1 LSQLWD
7 KWIEHNLMVYAAA
20 IAFRVLVSL
29 VPLALL
35 GLGLLGAL
43 GLEDV
48 WTDTLAP
55 GVRDRVTMPVF
66 EGIDYTVERIF
77 ATSSAGLIAFAS
89 LLLLWE
95 VSRGV
100 RAIMVV
106 FNEIH
111 EVKETRSIPRL
122 LVTTL
127 ALAVVICLALIASIV
142 LVTALPRAAGPGLGE
157 TTLTVVGWAGAI
169 VLLGFVTA
177 LLVRYAPAERPEP
190 KWASAGSALVVGTW
204 VVTTLLFAWYAGSV
218 ASYKTAVGSLT
229 VFLILTAYT
238 LTSSA
243 ILLVGV
249 LVDEQARAETR
260 K

>member
-1 LSQLWD
+1 
-7 KWIEHNLMVYAAA
+7 MVYAAA

-48 WTDTLAP
+48 WADTLAP
-55 GVRDRVTMPVF
+55 AVGDRVTLPVY

-77 ATSSAGLIAFAS
+77 ASSSAGLIAFAS

-111 EVKETRSIPRL
+111 EVEETRSLARL
-122 LVTTL
+122 LWVTL
-127 ALAVVICLALIASIV
+127 ALAVAISLALIASIL
-142 LVTALPRAAGPGLGE
+142 LVAALPRAGSGVAESLL
-157 TTLTVVGWAGAI
+157 TLVGWAGTI
-169 VLLGFVTA
+169 MLLGVVTT
-177 LLVRYAPAERPEP
+177 LLVRYAPAERPEAR
-190 KWASAGSALVVGTW
+190 WASAGSALVVGTW
-204 VVTTLLFAWYAGSV
+204 VVATLLFAWYAGSV
-218 ASYKTAVGSLT
+218 ANYKTAVGSLT

-238 LTSSA
+238 LVSA
-243 ILLVGV
+243 SILLVGV
-249 LVDEQARAETR
+249 LVDEQARAETKR
-260 K
+260 RNR

>member
-1 LSQLWD
+1 VSQLWD

-48 WTDTLAP
+48 WHDTLAP
-55 GVRDRVTMPVF
+55 GVSDRVTLPVF

-77 ATSSAGLIAFAS
+77 GSSSAGLIAFAS

-111 EVKETRSIPRL
+111 ETKETRSISRL

-127 ALAVVICLALIASIV
+127 ALAVLICLALIASIL
-142 LVTALPRAAGPGLGE
+142 LVAALPRAGSGVVEPLL
-157 TTLTVVGWAGAI
+157 TLAGWAGTV

-204 VVTTLLFAWYAGSV
+204 VVATLLFAWYAGSV
-218 ASYKTAVGSLT
+218 ANYKTAVGSLT

-238 LTSSA
+238 LVSAA

-249 LVDEQARAETR
+249 LVDEQARKQAT

>member
-1 LSQLWD
+1 
-7 KWIEHNLMVYAAA
+7 MVYAAA

-48 WTDTLAP
+48 WHDTLAP
-55 GVRDRVTMPVF
+55 AVQDRVTLPVF

-77 ATSSAGLIAFAS
+77 GSSSAGLIAFAS

-111 EVKETRSIPRL
+111 EVEEGRSIPRL

-127 ALAVVICLALIASIV
+127 ALAVVICVALIASIL
-142 LVTALPRAAGPGLGE
+142 LVTALPRAASGASETALELLGWGA
-157 TTLTVVGWAGAI
+157 TV

-177 LLVRYAPAERPEP
+177 LLVRYAPAEHPEP
-190 KWASAGSALVVGTW
+190 RWATAGSALVVAVW
-204 VVTTLLFAWYAGSV
+204 VVATLLFAWYAGSV
-218 ASYKTAVGSLT
+218 ANYETAVGSLT

-238 LTSSA
+238 LVSA
-243 ILLVGV
+243 SILLVGV
-249 LVDEQARAETR
+249 VVDEQARAKTGA
-260 K
+260 KKSK

>member
-1 LSQLWD
+1 
-7 KWIEHNLMVYAAA
+7 MVYAAA
-20 IAFRVLVSL
+20 VAFRVLVSL

-35 GLGLLGAL
+35 GLGLMGAF

-48 WTDTLAP
+48 WHDTLAP
-55 GVRDRVTMPVF
+55 AIRERVTSPVF
-66 EGIDYTVERIF
+66 EGIDHTVERIF
-77 ATSSAGLIAFAS
+77 DSSSAGLIVFAS

-111 EVKETRSIPRL
+111 EVDEGRSVPRL

-127 ALAVVICLALIASIV
+127 VLAVAICVALIASI
-142 LVTALPRAAGPGLGE
+142 LVVAAVPRLASGLAETALELA
-157 TTLTVVGWAGAI
+157 GWAVAI
-169 VLLGFVTA
+169 VLLGLVTA
-177 LLVRYAPAERPEP
+177 LLVRYAPAEQPQPR
-190 KWASAGSALVVGTW
+190 WASAGSALVVGTW
-204 VVTTLLFAWYAGSV
+204 VVASLLFGWYAGSV

-238 LTSSA
+238 LVSAA

-249 LVDEQARAETR
+249 LVDEQARAEAGAKR
-260 K
+260 

>member
-1 LSQLWD
+1 
-7 KWIEHNLMVYAAA
+7 MVYAAA

-48 WTDTLAP
+48 WEDSLAP
-55 GVRDRVTMPVF
+55 AVQERVTAPVF
-66 EGIDYTVERIF
+66 EGIDFTVERIF
-77 ATSSAGLIAFAS
+77 GSSSAGLIAFAS

-111 EVKETRSIPRL
+111 EVEEGRSVVQL

-127 ALAVVICLALIASIV
+127 ALAVVICLALIASIL
-142 LVTALPRAAGPGLGE
+142 LVTALPRAGGGGLGE
-157 TTLTVVGWAGAI
+157 VALQVVGWGGAV

-177 LLVRYAPAERPEP
+177 LLVRYAPAERPQP
-190 KWASAGSALVVGTW
+190 KWASVGSAIVVGTW
-204 VVTTLLFAWYAGSV
+204 VVTTVLFAWYAASV
-218 ASYKTAVGSLT
+218 ANYKTAVGSLT

-249 LVDEQARAETR
+249 LVDEQARAETGA
-260 K
+260 KKPK